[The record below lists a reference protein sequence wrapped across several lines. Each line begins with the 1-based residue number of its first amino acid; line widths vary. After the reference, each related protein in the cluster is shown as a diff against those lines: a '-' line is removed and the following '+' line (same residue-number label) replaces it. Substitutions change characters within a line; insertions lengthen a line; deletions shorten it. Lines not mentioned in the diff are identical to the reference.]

1 MAVSLFGTD
10 GVRGRVGEE
19 PITPSTVL
27 KLGWA
32 AGKVFHDGGGES
44 NNVLI
49 GKDTRVS
56 GYLLESALEAGFS
69 AAGVNIFLLGPMPT
83 PGIAYLT
90 RTARACAGVVISA
103 SHNPYY
109 DNGIKIFSPDGT
121 KLKDSLVEEID
132 HMMHQPMQCVE
143 SAELGKARR
152 FPDAYGRYIEYCK
165 STFDESLSLGSLEI
179 VIDCANGAAYD
190 VAPNVLSELGANITV
205 IGNQPDGFNI
215 NEKCGSTNLD
225 TLRKKVL
232 KKGADIGIG
241 LDGDADRVLL
251 IDSQGNE
258 VNGDQIL
265 FILSNYRKSTDKL
278 RGGVVGTLMTNLGLE
293 LALEQRD
300 IPFQRTRVGDRYVHE
315 ALTSQGWILGGESS
329 GHIICLDKSTTGDGI
344 VAALEVI
351 EVMLKTGKS
360 LAELCEGMV
369 MYPQHMI
376 NVPIGSANA
385 KQLATHNLVASAVA
399 EAESELGREGR
410 VVLRASGTEPVFRVM
425 LEGSDEAQV
434 KLLTEQIA
442 SSVEQAI
449 SN

>member
-1 MAVSLFGTD
+1 
-10 GVRGRVGEE
+10 
-19 PITPSTVL
+19 
-27 KLGWA
+27 
-32 AGKVFHDGGGES
+32 
-44 NNVLI
+44 
-49 GKDTRVS
+49 
-56 GYLLESALEAGFS
+56 
-69 AAGVNIFLLGPMPT
+69 
-83 PGIAYLT
+83 
-90 RTARACAGVVISA
+90 
-103 SHNPYY
+103 
-109 DNGIKIFSPDGT
+109 
-121 KLKDSLVEEID
+121 
-132 HMMHQPMQCVE
+132 MMHQPMQCVE

-215 NEKCGSTNLD
+215 NENCGSTSLD

-232 KKGADIGIG
+232 EKGADIGIG

-265 FILSNYRKSTDKL
+265 FILSNYRKNTDRL
-278 RGGVVGTLMTNLGLE
+278 HGGVVGTLMTNLGLE